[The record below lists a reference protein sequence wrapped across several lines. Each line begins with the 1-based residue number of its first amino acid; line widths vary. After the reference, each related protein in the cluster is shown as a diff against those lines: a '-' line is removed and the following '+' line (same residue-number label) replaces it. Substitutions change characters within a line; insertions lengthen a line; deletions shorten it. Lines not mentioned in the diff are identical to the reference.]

1 MFPWSPYDARVLATS
16 LLISLPGRLAHSLRA
31 GIQARQLTGAVPP
44 DDADLLVC
52 AALLHDIGYAPAL
65 QQTGFHP
72 LDGATYL
79 VSVGAPNRLAA
90 LVAHHSEAR
99 MLAEP
104 AGLLGALSRFPRED
118 GAVSDALAYA
128 DLTAS
133 PSGALIDVSDRL
145 EDIAR
150 RHRNDDPVLVAA
162 RLARVP
168 RLLAAVERVRR
179 RLPVPAGT
187 DSSVPAAG

>member
-1 MFPWSPYDARVLATS
+1 MFSWSPYDARVLATS

-31 GIQARQLTGAVPP
+31 GIQARHLTSAVPP
-44 DDADLLVC
+44 GDADLLVC
-52 AALLHDIGYAPAL
+52 AALLHDIGYAPAVR
-65 QQTGFHP
+65 QTGFHP

-79 VSVGAPNRLAA
+79 LAVGAPARLAA

-99 MLAEP
+99 MLAEA
-104 AGLLGALSRFPRED
+104 AGLLEALSRFPREE
-118 GAVSDALAYA
+118 GPVTDALACA

-133 PSGALIDVSDRL
+133 PSGAPIDVSDRL
-145 EDIAR
+145 ADIAR

-179 RLPVPAGT
+179 HTPVPGC
-187 DSSVPAAG
+187 SAAASI